1 MDENSPSALIER
13 NSTLRTQIAKL
24 ISEIDTHI
32 NGTDNLSIQN
42 ILDDLPIDQQINLYQ
57 DSIAELKVKLSHMQ
71 ISPIEKTEYE
81 IKRKNEILYE
91 IKKNRKILRKIAS
104 THNKTINSLN
114 QNYIKMKIEEMQTKI
129 KEQKNELRQLRILNK
144 KNEGIIKEQNNAI
157 FILEDNCLF
166 IKENIDYK
174 KGTLINEKTQKNA
187 ELFELEQN
195 AQKIENIVKTQ
206 EETYRTEVEK
216 QKEKINQLTEEIES
230 MTLEINSVLQQRRIQ
245 EIKMKQRNKKIKQ
258 KSIID
263 IYNDKELKEIL
274 KEESLTVLSPKTNAI
289 RLNSKYSVIQNT
301 MNQLLSD
308 IDKNSSLK

>member
-42 ILDDLPIDQQINLYQ
+42 ILDDLPFEQQINLYQ
-57 DSIAELKVKLSHMQ
+57 DSISELKVKLSHMQ
-71 ISPIEKTEYE
+71 ISPIEKIDYE

-91 IKKNRKILRKIAS
+91 IKKNRKILRKIAI

-206 EETYRTEVEK
+206 EETYRTKVEK

-274 KEESLTVLSPKTNAI
+274 KEESLPVLSPKT
-289 RLNSKYSVIQNT
+289 NSKYSVIQNT

-308 IDKNSSLK
+308 IDKKSSLK

>member
-1 MDENSPSALIER
+1 MKENSPSALIER
-13 NSTLRTQIAKL
+13 NSSLRTQIAKL

-71 ISPIEKTEYE
+71 ISPIEKIDYE

-114 QNYIKMKIEEMQTKI
+114 QNYIKMRIEEMQTKI

-216 QKEKINQLTEEIES
+216 QKEKISQLTEEIES

-274 KEESLTVLSPKTNAI
+274 KEELLPVLSPKTT
-289 RLNSKYSVIQNT
+289 RK
-301 MNQLLSD
+301 
-308 IDKNSSLK
+308 

>member
-1 MDENSPSALIER
+1 MKENSPSALIER
-13 NSTLRTQIAKL
+13 NSSLRTQITKL

-71 ISPIEKTEYE
+71 ISPIEKIDYE
-81 IKRKNEILYE
+81 IKRKNEFLYE

-114 QNYIKMKIEEMQTKI
+114 QNYIKMRIEEMQTKI

-174 KGTLINEKTQKNA
+174 KGTLINEKTQKNV

-216 QKEKINQLTEEIES
+216 QKEKISQLTEEIES

-245 EIKMKQRNKKIKQ
+245 EIKMRQRNKKIKQ

>member
-1 MDENSPSALIER
+1 MEENSPSALIER
-13 NSTLRTQIAKL
+13 NSTLRSQIAKL

-32 NGTDNLSIQN
+32 NGTESLSIQN
-42 ILDDLPIDQQINLYQ
+42 ILDDLPFEQQINLYQ
-57 DSIAELKVKLSHMQ
+57 DSISELKVKLSHIQ

-206 EETYRTEVEK
+206 EETYRSEVEK
-216 QKEKINQLTEEIES
+216 QKEKINQLTEEIET

>member
-1 MDENSPSALIER
+1 
-13 NSTLRTQIAKL
+13 
-24 ISEIDTHI
+24 
-32 NGTDNLSIQN
+32 
-42 ILDDLPIDQQINLYQ
+42 
-57 DSIAELKVKLSHMQ
+57 MQ

-81 IKRKNEILYE
+81 IKRKNAILYE
-91 IKKNRKILRKIAS
+91 IKKNRKILHKIAS
-104 THNKTINSLN
+104 MHNKTINSLN

-174 KGTLINEKTQKNA
+174 KRTLINEKTQKNA

-216 QKEKINQLTEEIES
+216 QKEKISQLTEEIES

-274 KEESLTVLSPKTNAI
+274 KEELLPVLSPKT
-289 RLNSKYSVIQNT
+289 NSKYSVIQNT

-308 IDKNSSLK
+308 IDKKSSLK

>member
-1 MDENSPSALIER
+1 MEENSPSALIER

-42 ILDDLPIDQQINLYQ
+42 ILDDLPFEQQINLYQ
-57 DSIAELKVKLSHMQ
+57 DSISELKVKLSHMQ
-71 ISPIEKTEYE
+71 ISPIEKIDYE

-91 IKKNRKILRKIAS
+91 IKKNRKILRKIAI

-274 KEESLTVLSPKTNAI
+274 KEESLPVLSPKT
-289 RLNSKYSVIQNT
+289 NSKYSVIQNT

-308 IDKNSSLK
+308 IDKKSSLK

>member
-1 MDENSPSALIER
+1 MEENSPSALIER
-13 NSTLRTQIAKL
+13 NSSLRTQIIKL

-42 ILDDLPIDQQINLYQ
+42 ILDDLPIDQQIILYQ

-81 IKRKNEILYE
+81 IKRKNAILYE
-91 IKKNRKILRKIAS
+91 IKKNRKILHKIAS
-104 THNKTINSLN
+104 MHNKTINSLN

-216 QKEKINQLTEEIES
+216 QKENINQLTEEIES

-274 KEESLTVLSPKTNAI
+274 KEELLPVLSPKT
-289 RLNSKYSVIQNT
+289 NSKYSVIQNT